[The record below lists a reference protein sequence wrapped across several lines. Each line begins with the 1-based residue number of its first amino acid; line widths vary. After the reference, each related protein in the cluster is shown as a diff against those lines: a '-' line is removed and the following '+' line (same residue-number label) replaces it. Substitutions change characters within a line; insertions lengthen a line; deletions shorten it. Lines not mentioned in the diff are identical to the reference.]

1 MAVRMGQELLES
13 QEPWSPVE
21 LGESSVPGRAS
32 GPGRASVPGRGSGPG
47 GGSAGAGG
55 PEGSVAFG
63 AAARALGLKPREFEL
78 AVQLGEV
85 RTVTTGLG
93 RRVAHEELRRVTAD
107 EGFPEALIARLRVV
121 GTAEGA
127 ELLGISQGRLT
138 RLARGGF
145 FAPVRFYVN
154 RYRAVVWLYPASELT
169 EFAARQPELL
179 SGRTP
184 PGLSAALAAGEDWR
198 AAKWRSRRVGQLL
211 ARTGDPWER
220 AAVLASVLG
229 SVELASSVS
238 DRYERA
244 HLRALRPALVRTR
257 PEAGAVRDVIDAVVT
272 ADDPR
277 EIRRYRAALASA
289 LEDARRARPAPRP
302 AAEAARPRDDRTRAP
317 GRPRSLWQKLTGR
330 R

>member
-1 MAVRMGQELLES
+1 MAVRVDQELRERW
-13 QEPWSPVE
+13 EPWGLE
-21 LGESSVPGRAS
+21 GLGEPSGPGQAS
-32 GPGRASVPGRGSGPG
+32 GPGDPRGPAGPG
-47 GGSAGAGG
+47 ASG
-55 PEGSVAFG
+55 ESVAFE

-93 RRVAHEELRRVTAD
+93 RRVACEELRRVTAA

-154 RYRAVVWLYPASELT
+154 RYRAVVWLYPATELT
-169 EFAARQPELL
+169 EFAVRQPELL

-198 AAKWRSRRVGQLL
+198 AAKWRRRRVGGLL
-211 ARTGDPWER
+211 TQTEDPWER
-220 AAVLASVLG
+220 AAVLACVLG
-229 SVELASSVS
+229 SVELASAVS
-238 DRYERA
+238 DPYERA
-244 HLRALRPALVRTR
+244 HLRELRPALVRMR
-257 PEAGAVRDVIDAVVT
+257 PEAGAVRDVIDTVVT

-289 LEDARRARPAPRP
+289 LDDARRARPAPRP
-302 AAEAARPRDDRTRAP
+302 AAGAERPLDDRTRAP
-317 GRPRSLWQKLTGR
+317 GLPRSLWQKLVGR

>member
-1 MAVRMGQELLES
+1 MAVRVDQELRESRGPRES
-13 QEPWSPVE
+13 QGPWSLE
-21 LGESSVPGRAS
+21 WLGEPGVPGQAS
-32 GPGRASVPGRGSGPG
+32 GPGDPGRSAGPG
-47 GGSAGAGG
+47 GSG
-55 PEGSVAFG
+55 ESVGYG
-63 AAARALGLKPREFEL
+63 AAARALGLKPHEFEL

-93 RRVAHEELRRVTAD
+93 RRVACEELRRVTAA

-145 FAPVRFYVN
+145 FAPVRFYIN
-154 RYRAVVWLYPASELT
+154 RYRAVVWLYLASDLI
-169 EFAARQPELL
+169 EFADRQPELL

-198 AAKWRSRRVGQLL
+198 AAKWRGRRIGQLL
-211 ARTGDPWER
+211 AQTEDPWER

-229 SVELASSVS
+229 SVELASAVA
-238 DRYERA
+238 DPHERA
-244 HLRALRPALVRTR
+244 YLRQLRPALVRMR
-257 PEAGAVRDVIDAVVT
+257 PEAGAVRDIIDAVVT

-277 EIRRYRAALASA
+277 EIRRYRAALASS
-289 LEDARRARPAPRP
+289 LGDARRIRPVPRP
-302 AAEAARPRDDRTRAP
+302 DAEVERPLVDRAP
-317 GRPRSLWQKLTGR
+317 VSGRPRSLWQKLTGR

>member
-1 MAVRMGQELLES
+1 MAVRVDQELRERW
-13 QEPWSPVE
+13 EPWGLE
-21 LGESSVPGRAS
+21 GLGEPSVPGQAS
-32 GPGRASVPGRGSGPG
+32 GPGDPRGPAGPG
-47 GGSAGAGG
+47 ASG
-55 PEGSVAFG
+55 ESVAFE

-93 RRVAHEELRRVTAD
+93 RRVACEELRRVTAA

-154 RYRAVVWLYPASELT
+154 RYRAVVWLYPATELT
-169 EFAARQPELL
+169 EFAVRQPELL

-198 AAKWRSRRVGQLL
+198 AAKWRRRRVGGLL
-211 ARTGDPWER
+211 TQTEDPWER
-220 AAVLASVLG
+220 AAVLACVLG
-229 SVELASSVS
+229 SVELASAVS
-238 DRYERA
+238 DPYERA
-244 HLRALRPALVRTR
+244 HLRELRPALVRMR
-257 PEAGAVRDVIDAVVT
+257 PEAGAVRDVIDTVVT

-289 LEDARRARPAPRP
+289 LDDARRARPAPRP
-302 AAEAARPRDDRTRAP
+302 AAGAERPLDDRTRAP
-317 GRPRSLWQKLTGR
+317 GLPRSLWQKLVGR

>member
-1 MAVRMGQELLES
+1 MAVRMDQELRES
-13 QEPWSPVE
+13 QGPWSPE
-21 LGESSVPGRAS
+21 WLGEPSVPGQAS
-32 GPGRASVPGRGSGPG
+32 GPGDPGGPAEPGGSG
-47 GGSAGAGG
+47 
-55 PEGSVAFG
+55 ESVGFG
-63 AAARALGLKPREFEL
+63 AAARALGLKSREFEL

-85 RTVTTGLG
+85 RTVSTGLG
-93 RRVAHEELRRVTAD
+93 RRVACEELRRVTTA
-107 EGFPEALIARLRVV
+107 EGFPEALIVRLRVV

-154 RYRAVVWLYPASELT
+154 RYRAVVWLYLASELT
-169 EFAARQPELL
+169 EFAIRQPELL

-198 AAKWRSRRVGQLL
+198 AAQWRSRRIGRLL
-211 ARTGDPWER
+211 AQTEDPWER

-229 SVELASSVS
+229 SVELATAVA
-238 DRYERA
+238 DPYERA
-244 HLRALRPALVRTR
+244 HLRELRPALVRTR
-257 PEAGAVRDVIDAVVT
+257 PEGGAVRDVIDAVVT

-277 EIRRYRAALASA
+277 EIRRYRAALASS
-289 LEDARRARPAPRP
+289 LGDARRARPAPRP
-302 AAEAARPRDDRTRAP
+302 HTGADRPLEDRIPAP
-317 GRPRSLWQKLTGR
+317 GRPRSLWQKLVGR

>member
-1 MAVRMGQELLES
+1 MAVRVDQELRERW
-13 QEPWSPVE
+13 EPWGLE
-21 LGESSVPGRAS
+21 GLGEPSVPGQAS
-32 GPGRASVPGRGSGPG
+32 GPGDPRGPAGPG
-47 GGSAGAGG
+47 ASG
-55 PEGSVAFG
+55 ESVAFE

-93 RRVAHEELRRVTAD
+93 RRVACEELRRVTAA
-107 EGFPEALIARLRVV
+107 EGFPETLIARLRVV

-154 RYRAVVWLYPASELT
+154 RYRAVVWLYPATELT
-169 EFAARQPELL
+169 EFAVRQPELL

-198 AAKWRSRRVGQLL
+198 AAKWRRRRVGGLL
-211 ARTGDPWER
+211 TQTEDPWER
-220 AAVLASVLG
+220 AAVLACVLG
-229 SVELASSVS
+229 SVELASAVS
-238 DRYERA
+238 DPYERA
-244 HLRALRPALVRTR
+244 HLRELRPALVRMR
-257 PEAGAVRDVIDAVVT
+257 PEAGAVRDVIDTVVT

-289 LEDARRARPAPRP
+289 LDDARRARPAPRP
-302 AAEAARPRDDRTRAP
+302 AAGAERPLDDRTRAP
-317 GRPRSLWQKLTGR
+317 GLPRSLWQKLAGR